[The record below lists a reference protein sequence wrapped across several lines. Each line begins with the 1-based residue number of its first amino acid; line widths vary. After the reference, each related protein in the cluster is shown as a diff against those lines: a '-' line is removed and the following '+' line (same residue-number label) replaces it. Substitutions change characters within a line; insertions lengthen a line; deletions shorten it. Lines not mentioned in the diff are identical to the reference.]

1 MAMVVRAF
9 LLGKRMIGYPRYV
22 VFHALQAHELFATQ
36 NTVEVELRERTPD
49 LIVLPIYHSE
59 VGFHC
64 GRSRN
69 ESCDATAKLPRL
81 GEAHPL
87 QGASHLGSSL
97 CWVEFQPLQASST
110 VVDGALELLKIPF
123 KVCAELLTVT

>member
-1 MAMVVRAF
+1 MDLPICCHIWANMEGFQVSGVEDMECHGCTCV

-69 ESCDATAKLPRL
+69 DSCDATAKLPRL

-97 CWVEFQPLQASST
+97 CW
-110 VVDGALELLKIPF
+110 G
-123 KVCAELLTVT
+123 